1 MAVRGT
7 YLHIFFLRNFE
18 NRIFNIYVSSFLIFF
33 INTPP
38 QSAGNFR
45 TMAISRQ
52 ILVGPTGKN
61 IFRKLEIKRKRL
73 RTFSSRFG
81 TIFFPGGFGR
91 PRRSRKKSV
100 IFSPSKTFP
109 IDLIV
114 LLSFSAWSETAKKGV
129 FDPILGRKS
138 AKVAF

>member
-1 MAVRGT
+1 MCPHFLT
-7 YLHIFFLRNFE
+7 FYLH
-18 NRIFNIYVSSFLIFF
+18 
-33 INTPP
+33 PP
-38 QSAGNFR
+38 ICRKFSNNGYFSAN
-45 TMAISRQ
+45 ISRTDGKKYIPKTGNQAEAIAHVFEQ
-52 ILVGPTGKN
+52 IWN
-61 IFRKLEIKRKRL
+61 NF
-73 RTFSSRFG
+73 
-81 TIFFPGGFGR
+81 FFPVVLVDLGEVE
-91 PRRSRKKSV
+91 KKSV